1 MASEIRPDLRF
12 GICGSNCI
20 RNHVCLDCLGL
31 LWTNH
36 RRLRKKAETDNYYSC
51 VALRAA
57 TKKDINF
64 AKDPDLLSSY
74 IRDCDLFP
82 SIHLLLTCDTEEE
95 NNYDPK
101 SSEADRSQLIIINLQ
116 SGTIGTVW

>member
-1 MASEIRPDLRF
+1 MKPCLFGLFRPFLRQ
-12 GICGSNCI
+12 IKE
-20 RNHVCLDCLGL
+20 DQD
-31 LWTNH
+31 
-36 RRLRKKAETDNYYSC
+36 ETDNYYSC

-64 AKDPDLLSSY
+64 AKDPDILSSY

-95 NNYDPK
+95 NNYDPQ
-101 SSEADRSQLIIINLQ
+101 SCVADRSQLIMVNVQRDCL
-116 SGTIGTVW
+116 VV